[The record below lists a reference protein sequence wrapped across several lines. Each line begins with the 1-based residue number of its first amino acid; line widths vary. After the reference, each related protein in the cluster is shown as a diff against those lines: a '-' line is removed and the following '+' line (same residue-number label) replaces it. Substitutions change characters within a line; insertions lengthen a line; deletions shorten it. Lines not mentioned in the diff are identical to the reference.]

1 VSAVILLLLDLIA
14 LSSEAKAATL
24 KPETIAAWD
33 HYLQTTNANL
43 QPGSETGL
51 QADEIAAQFSRRTR
65 TMLSRAVSNAARRGR
80 REA

>member
-33 HYLQTTNANL
+33 HADDKREPSTGIRDWA
-43 QPGSETGL
+43 PGG
-51 QADEIAAQFSRRTR
+51 RNR
-65 TMLSRAVSNAARRGR
+65 RAVFEENQNDAEPRC
-80 REA
+80 